1 LNGTLDRLSVDS
13 SFSRNAVKGNPRA
26 MVESAT
32 VVSGSSP
39 PPRKRLPRILFILF
53 GSAAV
58 LVAIAAATAP
68 WAFSNAA
75 LRAEIASQIRHMTGL
90 ATLSQGRAVLVVLPQ
105 PHVSIDDVSFTDP
118 SGALRIDAR
127 YLKVYVRLASL
138 FAGRIEIASATLG
151 QPDMRI
157 DLDGRPMPPVI
168 GRAADAL
175 SATAEAA
182 SADETRLGIVTLAD
196 GRVRLLR
203 KQLSPDVTPD
213 VTIDAINVT
222 LDWRKPRA
230 AAILTG
236 QAQISGETAAIAAW
250 IASPAGLLRGQQ
262 SPLSLKIDAPS
273 ISLSADGG
281 LASMPAWQF
290 SGNIHAATP
299 SVRAILERAGYPM
312 PLPGPFGDFEASC
325 DATVSARSVVLS
337 GLHLKFDG
345 NEFEGTLAFQAR
357 DPTPVLSGTLATNR
371 LSLQPFLSGFPP
383 AAGHDGQWNRDPFE
397 LSELGSAD
405 LDLRISAAHMLFS
418 HFEIEDAAFSVMR
431 NSGRLELAL
440 AGAKA
445 YQGTIRGRVT
455 FDMGANGVGMQAAGA
470 ISGADLAALSFD
482 ALGWPEFYGSLTGT
496 ANLDST
502 GASMSELMRN
512 LDGAAQID
520 VAQGQLGGID
530 LESALH
536 RIDKSPLALLADI
549 HRGRTAFDHASSS
562 LHFAKG
568 VATIEEGKLEN
579 PSLWLGFGGSVDF
592 GERGLDLHAVA
603 KPAAGAAASGKD
615 DSDFRFDIVG
625 SWDDLA
631 FTPDVRGLIRRSG
644 AAAPLFSQQHDA
656 SKPLVP
662 NVDGGQ

>member
-1 LNGTLDRLSVDS
+1 
-13 SFSRNAVKGNPRA
+13 

-90 ATLSQGRAVLVVLPQ
+90 ATLSQGRAVFVVLPQ

-118 SGALRIDAR
+118 SGALRINAR
-127 YLKVYVRLASL
+127 YLKGYVRLASL

-151 QPDMRI
+151 QPDMRL
-157 DLDGRPMPPVI
+157 DLHGRPMPPDSVI

-175 SATAEAA
+175 PATAEAA
-182 SADETRLGIVTLAD
+182 SADEARLGIVTLVD
-196 GRVRLLR
+196 GRARLLR
-203 KQLSPDVTPD
+203 KQLSPD

-222 LDWRKPRA
+222 LDWRKPGA

-236 QAQISGETAAIAAW
+236 QAKISGETAAIAAW

-273 ISLSADGG
+273 LSLSADGG
-281 LASMPAWQF
+281 LASMPEWQF
-290 SGNIHAATP
+290 SGNIYAATP
-299 SVRAILERAGYPM
+299 SVRAILERAGYRI

-325 DATVSARSVVLS
+325 DATVSARSAVLS

-371 LSLQPFLSGFPP
+371 LSLQAFLSGVPS

-405 LDLRISAAHMLFS
+405 FDLRISAAHMLFS

-431 NSGRLELAL
+431 NSSRLELAL

-445 YQGTIRGRVT
+445 YQGTIKGRVT

-482 ALGWPEFYGSLTGT
+482 AFGWPEFYGSVTGT
-496 ANLDST
+496 ANLAST

-549 HRGRTAFDHASSS
+549 HRGRTAFDHASLS
-562 LHFAKG
+562 LRFAKG
-568 VATIEEGKLEN
+568 VASIEEGKLEN

>member
-1 LNGTLDRLSVDS
+1 
-13 SFSRNAVKGNPRA
+13 
-26 MVESAT
+26 MVESTT

-53 GSAAV
+53 GSAAL

-90 ATLSQGRAVLVVLPQ
+90 ATLSQGRAVFVVLPQ

-118 SGALRIDAR
+118 SGALRINAR
-127 YLKVYVRLASL
+127 YLKGYVRLASL

-157 DLDGRPMPPVI
+157 DLHGRPMPPDSVI

-175 SATAEAA
+175 PATAEAA
-182 SADETRLGIVTLAD
+182 SADEARLGIVTLVD
-196 GRVRLLR
+196 GRARLLR

-222 LDWRKPRA
+222 LDWRKPGA

-273 ISLSADGG
+273 LSLSADGG
-281 LASMPAWQF
+281 LASMPEWQF
-290 SGNIHAATP
+290 SGNIYAATP
-299 SVRAILERAGYPM
+299 SVRAILERAGYPI

-325 DATVSARSVVLS
+325 DATVSARSAVLS

-371 LSLQPFLSGFPP
+371 LSLQAFLSGFPS

-431 NSGRLELAL
+431 NSSRLELAL

-445 YQGTIRGRVT
+445 YQGTIKGRVT

-482 ALGWPEFYGSLTGT
+482 AFGWPEFYGSLTGT
-496 ANLDST
+496 ANLEST

-549 HRGRTAFDHASSS
+549 HRGRTAFDHASLS
-562 LHFAKG
+562 LRFAKG
-568 VATIEEGKLEN
+568 VASIEEGKLEN
-579 PSLWLGFGGSVDF
+579 PSLWLGYGGSVDF

>member
-1 LNGTLDRLSVDS
+1 
-13 SFSRNAVKGNPRA
+13 

-39 PPRKRLPRILFILF
+39 PPRKRLPRVLFILF

-90 ATLSQGRAVLVVLPQ
+90 ATLSQGRAVFVVLPQ

-118 SGALRIDAR
+118 SGALRINAR
-127 YLKVYVRLASL
+127 YLKGYVRLASL

-151 QPDMRI
+151 QPDMRL
-157 DLDGRPMPPVI
+157 DLHGRPMPPDSVI

-175 SATAEAA
+175 PATAEAA
-182 SADETRLGIVTLAD
+182 SADEARLGIVTLVD
-196 GRVRLLR
+196 GRARLLR

-222 LDWRKPRA
+222 LDWRKPGA

-236 QAQISGETAAIAAW
+236 QAKISGETAAIAAW

-273 ISLSADGG
+273 LSLSADGG
-281 LASMPAWQF
+281 LASMPEWQF
-290 SGNIHAATP
+290 SGNIYAATP
-299 SVRAILERAGYPM
+299 SVRAILERAGYPI

-325 DATVSARSVVLS
+325 DATVSARSAVLS

-431 NSGRLELAL
+431 NSSRLELAL

-445 YQGTIRGRVT
+445 YQGTFKGRVT

-482 ALGWPEFYGSLTGT
+482 AFGWPEFYGSLTGA
-496 ANLDST
+496 ANLEST

-549 HRGRTAFDHASSS
+549 HRGRTAFDHASLS
-562 LHFAKG
+562 LRFAKG
-568 VATIEEGKLEN
+568 VASIEEGKLEN